1 MFLAVALDVVVVA
14 WLLWRQ
20 LKVRRVWPRLTL
32 RLSAILCVIG
42 LVELLSFAGSH
53 HVSGEA
59 VGVLTF
65 SFVVGA
71 VALGALRALTVKIW
85 RAGPVVLRQGT
96 WLTMALWAV
105 SLALHFSAAAWID
118 SIHGQGGV
126 VSASLLLWLGITYGV
141 QNAVVHRRAEGLL
154 EAAGPIDARARRWP
168 ACGSGPAGGRVRGAP
183 AAGAGPGA
191 RGRAGD
197 RRRTPGPSMPARRW
211 STTSRRAPAVPAIR
225 SPGESSPLPAGA
237 ADPAPAH
244 GGPVP
249 PGPAVWR
256 PAGRPITMGRRG
268 PTTARERRMS
278 HDEHQL
284 LIGGEW
290 VDASGG
296 TYEVVNPA
304 TEEVVGRAPDATAD
318 DARAAAAAAPPGTAG
333 VGGHPG
339 GRPLRPAGPGG
350 RGHPLARPR
359 SSCRW

>member
-105 SLALHFSAAAWID
+105 SLALHFSATAWID

-154 EAAGPIDARARRWP
+154 EAAGPIDRALGGGRRAVLGRP
-168 ACGSGPAGGRVRGAP
+168 VAGSGGPRRLGRVRGPGGGRGTGGAPRGHRCQLGGGRRPAGGRWRSRRSE
-183 AAGAGPGA
+183 A
-191 RGRAGD
+191 RGRA
-197 RRRTPGPSMPARRW
+197 P
-211 STTSRRAPAVPAIR
+211 
-225 SPGESSPLPAGA
+225 
-237 ADPAPAH
+237 
-244 GGPVP
+244 P
-249 PGPAVWR
+249 PGR
-256 PAGRPITMGRRG
+256 
-268 PTTARERRMS
+268 
-278 HDEHQL
+278 
-284 LIGGEW
+284 
-290 VDASGG
+290 SG
-296 TYEVVNPA
+296 
-304 TEEVVGRAPDATAD
+304 
-318 DARAAAAAAPPGTAG
+318 
-333 VGGHPG
+333 
-339 GRPLRPAGPGG
+339 
-350 RGHPLARPR
+350 
-359 SSCRW
+359 